1 MIDKGSVV
9 INALSR
15 LGDISAYND
24 DRSRTYQS
32 AEKILPMVLKKIC
45 SDTSLN
51 FNVSKTKLTKYNEQK
66 EENGEYKFNLPENFL
81 GIAKVPKAKRSVSSK
96 IIPVSY
102 ETSYAHRE
110 NFRLQGE
117 FIYTDKEEIT
127 LYYSKSIPLTEFPD
141 YMFDYIVWRMT
152 VEMALMYP
160 QFTERLPYCEARSK
174 EALYDIQRSE
184 GLGVVFYG

>member
-1 MIDKGSVV
+1 MIDKGNVI

-51 FNVSKTKLTKYNEQK
+51 FNVSKTKLTQYSTQ
-66 EENGEYKFNLPENFL
+66 EENGEYKFNLPEDFL
-81 GIAKVPKAKRSVSSK
+81 GIAKVPKRKRNVTSR
-96 IIPVSY
+96 IMPVSH
-102 ETSYAHRE
+102 ETAYAHRE

-117 FIYTDKEEIT
+117 FIYADKEQIT

-141 YMFDYIVWRMT
+141 YMFDYIVWKMS

-174 EALYDIQRSE
+174 EALYEIQKSE